1 VSHLQQVLPVAP
13 EAVWN
18 ALPAGVAA
26 IEARNPFYNPQQ
38 GLCSCDTGWHLLWGW
53 GHKITARVTA
63 VPGGT
68 QLGIEVTMKNPALD
82 YGHGKRLGR
91 RFAAAVGDPGRA
103 VTASGRS
110 CRYRGWR
117 GRSQRTEGVLRL
129 TPGLSAAPGRYGR
142 QPSSSTPPGMGA
154 AGS

>member
-38 GLCSCDTGWHLLWGW
+38 GLCSCDTGWHLLCGW

-91 RFAAAVGDPGRA
+91 RFAAAVG
-103 VTASGRS
+103 
-110 CRYRGWR
+110 
-117 GRSQRTEGVLRL
+117 Q
-129 TPGLSAAPGRYGR
+129 
-142 QPSSSTPPGMGA
+142 A
-154 AGS
+154 AGIPAGQ